1 MKSIIIT
8 VINDIVKMSKWK
20 SWFRELCFKSL
31 LEWLRILLVEF
42 YQETFLSEN
51 YEIEE
56 TSSYKVDDQL
66 ALALDISTLLYIYC
80 ACLW

>member
-8 VINDIVKMSKWK
+8 VINDIVKMSKLK

-66 ALALDISTLLYIYC
+66 ALALGISTLLYIYC